1 MSPRTC
7 AVGETPVKKKGIK
20 TSSAKAKGRNLQ
32 KLTGEKISILT
43 GYTFGKDEMIAS
55 REMGQNGTDIRLI
68 ADAREAFPWSVECKA
83 GNSFSFP
90 DAVRQAKTNQLP
102 STDWLLV
109 TRRDRESALVTIDM
123 DVFFDLLRL
132 IPGHKKGRK

>member
-7 AVGETPVKKKGIK
+7 AAGETPVKKKKIK

-90 DAVRQAKTNQLP
+90 DAVRQAKANQLP